1 MNPHISLLML
11 LCLGAS
17 ALFAGCTAPHDP
29 QPTPTTTITTV
40 PTTQIP
46 AVESPVLTIDPRLD
60 EMKITF
66 DAVEREDGQGVILKL
81 HVDPKGAAIARDG
94 ADILTTFFA
103 YNTAARSGDP
113 VPVSA
118 DEVRAA
124 GVPYRSVFIT
134 VYDAPVEITAD
145 LPRESAIKRLDISR
159 DYVYGAVIWIR
170 D

>member
-1 MNPHISLLML
+1 ML
-11 LCLGAS
+11 LCLCILVLG
-17 ALFAGCTAPHDP
+17 AGCTATPEP
-29 QPTPTTTITTV
+29 EATPTPTMTPP

-46 AVESPVLTIDPRLD
+46 TVESPVLVIDPRLD

-66 DAVEREDGQGVILKL
+66 DAVERKDGQGVVLKL

-94 ADILTTFFA
+94 ADIITTFFA
-103 YNTAARSGDP
+103 YNTAARPEEP
-113 VPVSA
+113 VPDSA

-134 VYDAPVEITAD
+134 VYDAPVECTAD
-145 LPRESAIKRLDISR
+145 LPRESEIKGLDISK
-159 DYVYGAVIWIR
+159 DYVNGAIVWIR